1 MKHIEKFEKF
11 NPINELTGAY
21 MKRAAKSADEIGKTS
36 TKLTHTIKNRQ
47 SNKFRKYTNPA
58 LQEYA
63 KKLGFDIQKLEQ
75 EYNVYGVDRN
85 KRDASFIILNNG
97 EIENLKYELWD
108 NGGLRK
114 IQKLA
119 QAIAKDSGKSK
130 KL

>member
-1 MKHIEKFEKF
+1 MKHIKKFEKF

-21 MKRAAKSADEIGKTS
+21 MKRAAKNADEIGKTS
-36 TKLTHTIKNRQ
+36 TELIHTIKNRQ

-63 KKLGFDIQKLEQ
+63 KKLGFNIQKLEQ

-85 KRDASFIILNNG
+85 KREAAFVILNNG
-97 EIENLKYELWD
+97 EIENLEYNNWD
-108 NGGLRK
+108 NGELKK